1 MIQMLIF
8 LIVTEQLP
16 RHQAL
21 EQSYSFEDQQFQN
34 LLDWSRMLTLNI
46 SIFLFQIYISFIII
60 LILNII
66 KQLSYSECE

>member
-1 MIQMLIF
+1 MFIF

-34 LLDWSRMLTLNI
+34 LLDGSRMLTQNF
-46 SIFLFQIYISFIII
+46 SIFYSNFIY
-60 LILNII
+60 
-66 KQLSYSECE
+66 Q

>member
-46 SIFLFQIYISFIII
+46 PIFYSKFIYHLSLF
-60 LILNII
+60 
-66 KQLSYSECE
+66 

>member
-1 MIQMLIF
+1 MLIF

-34 LLDWSRMLTLNI
+34 LLDGSRMLTQNF
-46 SIFLFQIYISFIII
+46 SIFYSNFIY
-60 LILNII
+60 
-66 KQLSYSECE
+66 Q

>member
-1 MIQMLIF
+1 MIQMLLF

-16 RHQAL
+16 RHRAL

-46 SIFLFQIYISFIII
+46 SIFYPKFIYIYHYFNFKYYKTIII
-60 LILNII
+60 F
-66 KQLSYSECE
+66 